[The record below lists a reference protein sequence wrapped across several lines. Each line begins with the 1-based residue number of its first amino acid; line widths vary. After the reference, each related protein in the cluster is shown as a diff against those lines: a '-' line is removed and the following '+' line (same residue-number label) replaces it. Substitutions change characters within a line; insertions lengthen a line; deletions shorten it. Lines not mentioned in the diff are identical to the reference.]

1 MADYDEQTRTLSL
14 VVRVTDPLSIE
25 STEDAVE
32 FPLAEGMFC
41 QVSIPGRT
49 LSGVYRLPQSALQ
62 PDGHVLV
69 VEDGRMF
76 SRAVQVERAQG
87 NEIII
92 SAGLSPGETVL
103 TQRPARVLNGLPV
116 RVYDTG
122 SEPPMAEQPPAGP
135 ELTEAGEHRTPPVDV
150 PAIDGKPVVTP

>member
-1 MADYDEQTRTLSL
+1 
-14 VVRVTDPLSIE
+14 
-25 STEDAVE
+25 
-32 FPLAEGMFC
+32 
-41 QVSIPGRT
+41 
-49 LSGVYRLPQSALQ
+49 
-62 PDGHVLV
+62 
-69 VEDGRMF
+69 MF

-150 PAIDGKPVVTP
+150 PSIDGKPFVTP